1 MGSGSPERAKNG
13 PALMLAAAVILL
25 LCLFSGEIRDT
36 DVWMHLKSGQFILEN
51 RALAVP
57 DPFSYTSGMGS
68 DQYPGERITRHFNHT
83 HEWLSQVVMYLIY
96 LAAGFPG
103 LVAVR
108 AALLI
113 LACLLTGW
121 LAFRRSGDFTFSLA
135 ATLAAAGMAFHFA
148 QSRPFLATFVFVMST
163 IAVLETRRWM
173 VLLPPLFLVW
183 ANCHSGFVTG
193 WLVLGAYCGEALIR
207 RLRRDPMEDERPLW
221 LTAAACVLLSGVNP
235 NGFRVVQ
242 VLHYYTISGIQ
253 TNNLEWQRPVFWEPG
268 IYSFLLFGSL
278 LVLLMA
284 GRRARPVDWLL
295 FLGFAAMSLMAVRHT
310 VFVGLVAPV
319 VMAAYL
325 PKWRALPAVAL
336 LLVTA
341 TLVIQNLAPAVAAG
355 NTLAFRAAEWQ
366 VPSGAADF
374 LQAHQIKD
382 SMFNNYEA
390 GGYLAWR
397 LWPTQRVFIDG
408 RGLSE
413 EAFADYQRI
422 LMNTDGNGG
431 SAERLLRK
439 YGIRVLVVEGFDY
452 LSGQVYP
459 LVAELTGSPGTEW
472 RLVYADSKGVVIM
485 RRPPPGIEPLDTPG
499 ALFRSLSR
507 QCEEHLRH
515 DPRRPRC
522 ARGLSEFYAAKGDPA
537 QAERWMAYYLNRKA
551 GPDPEAAQIYHS
563 LRVTSLNNQ
572 ALLLQTQGN
581 LADAEQLF
589 RQAVTIA
596 ETMLGP
602 DHADTA
608 GSLNNLAGLLE
619 SKGDIAGAEALYRR
633 ALAIAEKT
641 LGPDHPH
648 TATSLDN
655 LAVLLDAKGDFS
667 AAEPLYRRALAIS
680 QKALGPDHP
689 TTQTIRQS
697 LAVLSNRR

>member
-1 MGSGSPERAKNG
+1 
-13 PALMLAAAVILL
+13 MLAGAVILL
-25 LCLFSGEIRDT
+25 VCLFSGEVRDT
-36 DVWMHLKSGQFILEN
+36 DVWMHLRSGQFILEN

-57 DPFSYTSGMGS
+57 DPFSYTSSMGS
-68 DQYPGERITRHFNHT
+68 ERYPGELITRRFNHT
-83 HEWLSQVVMYLIY
+83 HEWLSQLAMCVIY
-96 LAAGFPG
+96 LTAGFPG

-113 LACLLTGW
+113 FVCLLTGW
-121 LAFRRSGDFTFSLA
+121 LAFRRAGDFTIGLA
-135 ATLAAAGMAFHFA
+135 ATLAAGGAAFHFA

-163 IAVLETRRWM
+163 LAVLESRRPM
-173 VLLPPLFLVW
+173 YLLPPLFLLW
-183 ANCHSGFVTG
+183 ANCHSGFVMG

-207 RLRRDPMEDERPLW
+207 RLRRDPIADERRLW

-242 VLHYYTISGIQ
+242 VLYYYTISGIQ
-253 TNNLEWQRPVFWEPG
+253 TNNLEWQRPMFWEPG

-284 GRRARPVDWLL
+284 GRRARPLDWLL
-295 FLGFAAMSLMAVRHT
+295 YLGFAATSLMAVRHT
-310 VFVGLVAPV
+310 IFIGLVAPV
-319 VMAAYL
+319 VIAAYL
-325 PKWRALPAVAL
+325 PKWRALPAAAL
-336 LLVTA
+336 LSVTA
-341 TLVIQNLAPAVAAG
+341 ALAVQNLAPAVAAG
-355 NTLAFRAAEWQ
+355 NTLAFRAAQWQ

-374 LQAHQIKD
+374 LQSHQIQD
-382 SMFNNYEA
+382 RMFNNYEA

-397 LWPTQRVFIDG
+397 LWPMQRVFIDG

-431 SAERLLRK
+431 NAERLLLK

-459 LVAELTGSPGTEW
+459 LVAELIGSSGAEW

-485 RRPPPGIEPLDTPG
+485 HRPPPEIAPLDIPG
-499 ALFRSLSR
+499 ALFHSLSG

-515 DPRRPRC
+515 DPARPRC
-522 ARGLSEFYAAKGDPA
+522 ARGLSEFYAAKGEA
-537 QAERWMAYYLNRKA
+537 GRAERWMEYYLDRKA

-572 ALLLQTQGN
+572 AFSLQEQGDLAGAERLL
-581 LADAEQLF
+581 
-589 RQAVTIA
+589 RRAVAVA
-596 ETMLGP
+596 ETSLGP
-602 DHADTA
+602 DHDDTA

-619 SKGDIAGAEALYRR
+619 SKGDLAGAEALYRR
-633 ALAIAEKT
+633 ALAIAEKV

-667 AAEPLYRRALAIS
+667 AAEPLYRRALAVS

-697 LAVLSNRR
+697 LAALSNRR